1 MVNRTTRIAV
11 IGGGMGGLTAAIA
24 LTRIAGVQVTVF
36 EQARK
41 LGDVGAGVTVAPNAQ
56 RVLDKL
62 GVLEQI
68 KKAGATPDGHGV
80 YQDAMGNLVAEAAW
94 EDSAK
99 QYRNIGM
106 YRPDL
111 VNVLA
116 QEVASDTIRLGHRLT
131 SIQAMDTAVRLGFEN
146 GIQDEFDAV
155 VGADG
160 IHSVVRDSL
169 MQLPTPVYSGFI
181 AYRGVIDADLLP
193 EDWPMISQVWM
204 GEGKHFMCYPLQQ
217 RKLFNYVGF
226 VPSDRPLKESWSAP
240 GDVSELAAQ
249 FEGEKWDPKLRRFI
263 QLIDKTFWWGLYD
276 HEPLSNWSRGRVT
289 LLGDAAHA
297 MLPHAGQGVNQAM
310 EDSITLAFFLR
321 EAESADGI
329 AEAFKRYT
337 AVRMQRTAI
346 LQNSSRRSGSQFD
359 AQNEF
364 EDIKKR
370 DADLRAGR
378 DFRRSVVF
386 DYDAVAVA
394 EKALK
399 RFTGR
404 ILCSHD
410 IDQHHWHRQDGLGNC
425 RSIGASRSEYPNH
438 QAQGGGWLIRG
449 ASGRRICGGRR

>member
-1 MVNRTTRIAV
+1 MVNHTTRVAV

-41 LGDVGAGVTVAPNAQ
+41 LGDVGAGVTVAPNGQ
-56 RVLDKL
+56 RVLDTL
-62 GVLEQI
+62 GVLEQV
-68 KKAGATPDGHGV
+68 KRAGAIPDGHGV

-94 EDSAK
+94 EDSAQ
-99 QYRNIGM
+99 QYQNIGM

-111 VNVLA
+111 VHALA
-116 QEVASDTIRLGHRLT
+116 GEVDPETIRLGHRLT
-131 SIQAMDTAVRLGFEN
+131 AIQHLEAGVSVEFEN
-146 GIQDEFDAV
+146 GVREEFDAV

-169 MQLPTPVYSGFI
+169 MHLPEPIYSGFI
-181 AYRGVIDADLLP
+181 AYRGVLDASLLP
-193 EDWPMISQVWM
+193 ADWPMRSQVWM
-204 GEGKHFMCYPLQQ
+204 GEGKHFMCYPLKQ

-240 GDVSELAAQ
+240 GDVNELAAE
-249 FEGEKWDPKLRRFI
+249 FAGKNWDPRLQHFI
-263 QLIDKTFWWGLYD
+263 GLIDQTFWWGLHD
-276 HEPLSNWSRGRVT
+276 HEPLANWSQGRVT
-289 LLGDAAHA
+289 LLGDAAHT

-321 EAESADGI
+321 EAAGSEEI

-346 LQNSSRRSGSQFD
+346 LQNASRRSGSQFD

-364 EDIKKR
+364 EDIAKR

-386 DYDAVAVA
+386 DFDAVAAA
-394 EKALK
+394 EKALIRFK
-399 RFTGR
+399 RTV
-404 ILCSHD
+404 D
-410 IDQHHWHRQDGLGNC
+410 
-425 RSIGASRSEYPNH
+425 A
-438 QAQGGGWLIRG
+438 
-449 ASGRRICGGRR
+449 

>member
-1 MVNRTTRIAV
+1 MSTNTTKIAI

-24 LTRIAGVQVTVF
+24 LTRIAGADVTVF

-41 LGDVGAGVTVAPNAQ
+41 LGDVGAGVTVAPNGQ
-56 RVLDKL
+56 RVLDRL
-62 GVLEQI
+62 GVLEKI
-68 KKAGATPDGHGV
+68 KRAGAIPDGHGV
-80 YQDAMGNLVAEAAW
+80 YQDALGNLVAEAAW

-99 QYRNIGM
+99 QYQNVGM

-111 VNVLA
+111 VNALA
-116 QEVASDTIRLGHRLT
+116 GELAPETIRLGHRLT
-131 SIQAMDTAVRLGFEN
+131 ALQHTDTGVRVEFEH
-146 GIQDEFDAV
+146 GEHGEFDAV

-160 IHSVVRDSL
+160 IHSVVRSSL

-181 AYRGVIDADLLP
+181 AYRGVLDASLLP
-193 EDWPMISQVWM
+193 DDWPMISQVWM
-204 GEGKHFMCYPLQQ
+204 GEGKHFMCYPLKQ

-240 GDVSELAAQ
+240 GDVAELAAEFAGQ
-249 FEGEKWDPKLRRFI
+249 NWDPRLRHFI
-263 QLIDKTFWWGLYD
+263 SLIEQTFWWGLHD
-276 HEPLSNWSRGRVT
+276 HEPLTNWSEGRVT
-289 LLGDAAHA
+289 LLGDSAHT

-321 EAESADGI
+321 EASGPAGI

-346 LQNSSRRSGSQFD
+346 LQNASRRSGSQFD

-364 EDIKKR
+364 EDIAKR

-386 DYDAVAVA
+386 DFDAVAAA
-394 EKALK
+394 EKALT
-399 RFTGR
+399 RF
-404 ILCSHD
+404 
-410 IDQHHWHRQDGLGNC
+410 
-425 RSIGASRSEYPNH
+425 
-438 QAQGGGWLIRG
+438 
-449 ASGRRICGGRR
+449 RRISVA

>member
-1 MVNRTTRIAV
+1 MVNQTTRVAI

-41 LGDVGAGVTVAPNAQ
+41 LGDVGAGVAVAPNGQ

-62 GVLEQI
+62 GVLEQV
-68 KKAGATPDGHGV
+68 KRAGATPDGHGV
-80 YQDAMGNLVAEAAW
+80 YLDSLGNLVAEAAW

-99 QYRNIGM
+99 QYQSVGM

-116 QEVASDTIRLGHRLT
+116 DEVPADTIRLGHRLT
-131 SIQAMDTAVRLGFEN
+131 SIQPLDTGVRVEFEN
-146 GIQDEFDAV
+146 GVHDEFDAV

-160 IHSVVRDSL
+160 VHSVVRNSL
-169 MQLPTPVYSGFI
+169 MQLPEPVYSGFI
-181 AYRGVIDADLLP
+181 AFRGVIDASILP
-193 EDWPMISQVWM
+193 DDWPMISQVWM

-240 GDVSELAAQ
+240 GDVSELAAE
-249 FEGEKWDPKLRRFI
+249 FAGENWDPRLRHFI

-276 HEPLSNWSRGRVT
+276 HEPLTNWSLGRVT
-289 LLGDAAHA
+289 LLGDAAHT
-297 MLPHAGQGVNQAM
+297 MLPHAGQGVNQAI
-310 EDSITLAFFLR
+310 EDSITLAFFLK
-321 EAESADGI
+321 EAEGAEGI

-337 AVRMQRTAI
+337 AIRMQRTAI

-359 AQNEF
+359 EQNEF
-364 EDIKKR
+364 ADIKKR
-370 DADLRAGR
+370 NADLRAGR
-378 DFRRSVVF
+378 DFRRSVLF
-386 DYDAVAVA
+386 DFDAVKAA

-399 RFTGR
+399 RF
-404 ILCSHD
+404 
-410 IDQHHWHRQDGLGNC
+410 
-425 RSIGASRSEYPNH
+425 
-438 QAQGGGWLIRG
+438 
-449 ASGRRICGGRR
+449 RRI

>member
-1 MVNRTTRIAV
+1 MVNQTTRVAV

-24 LTRIAGVQVTVF
+24 LTKIAGVHVTVF

-56 RVLDKL
+56 RVLDRLGLLDEVKL
-62 GVLEQI
+62 
-68 KKAGATPDGHGV
+68 AGATPEGPGV
-80 YQDAMGNLVAEAAW
+80 YLDANGTLVAEAAW

-99 QYRNIGM
+99 RYQNVGM

-111 VNVLA
+111 VDVLTRA
-116 QEVASDTIRLGHRLT
+116 VPAESVRLGHRLT
-131 SIQAMDTAVRLGFEN
+131 SIQALDSSVRLEFEN
-146 GIQDEFDAV
+146 GVNGEFDAV

-160 IHSVVRDSL
+160 IHSVVRDSM
-169 MQLPTPVYSGFI
+169 MQLPDPVYSGFI
-181 AYRGVIDADLLP
+181 AYRGVIDATLLP
-193 EDWPMISQVWM
+193 EGWPMISQVWM

-217 RKLFNYVGF
+217 GKLFNYVGF

-240 GDVSELAAQ
+240 GDVSELAAE
-249 FEGEKWDPKLRRFI
+249 FEGEKWDPKLRHFI

-276 HEPLSNWSRGRVT
+276 HEPLTNWSRGRVT
-289 LLGDAAHA
+289 LLGDAAHT
-297 MLPHAGQGVNQAM
+297 MLPHAGQGVNQAI

-321 EAESADGI
+321 EAEGADEI

-378 DFRRSVVF
+378 DFRRSVLF
-386 DYDAVAVA
+386 DFDAVKSA

-399 RFTGR
+399 RF
-404 ILCSHD
+404 
-410 IDQHHWHRQDGLGNC
+410 
-425 RSIGASRSEYPNH
+425 
-438 QAQGGGWLIRG
+438 
-449 ASGRRICGGRR
+449 RRI

>member
-1 MVNRTTRIAV
+1 MINHSTRVAV

-24 LTRIAGVQVTVF
+24 LTRIAGVHVTVF

-41 LGDVGAGVTVAPNAQ
+41 LGDVGAGVTVAPNGQ

-62 GVLEQI
+62 GVLEQV
-68 KKAGATPDGHGV
+68 KRAGATPDGHGV

-99 QYRNIGM
+99 RYQNVGM

-111 VNVLA
+111 VNVLS
-116 QEVASDTIRLGHRLT
+116 QELAPDTIRLGHRLT
-131 SIQAMDTAVRLGFEN
+131 SIQPLDTGVCVEFQN
-146 GIQDEFDAV
+146 GVHDEFDAV

-169 MQLPTPVYSGFI
+169 MQPPDPVYSGFI
-181 AYRGVIDADLLP
+181 AFRGVLDASLLP

-240 GDVSELAAQ
+240 GDVSELAAE
-249 FEGEKWDPKLRRFI
+249 FGGEKWDPKLRHFI

-276 HEPLSNWSRGRVT
+276 HEPLTNWSRGRVT
-289 LLGDAAHA
+289 LLGDAAHT
-297 MLPHAGQGVNQAM
+297 MLPHAGQGVNQAI

-321 EAESADGI
+321 EAECGDEI

-364 EDIKKR
+364 EDTKKR

-378 DFRRSVVF
+378 DFRRSVLF
-386 DYDAVAVA
+386 DFDAVAAA

-399 RFTGR
+399 RF
-404 ILCSHD
+404 
-410 IDQHHWHRQDGLGNC
+410 
-425 RSIGASRSEYPNH
+425 
-438 QAQGGGWLIRG
+438 
-449 ASGRRICGGRR
+449 RRI